1 MYTKGGGGE
10 RKVRQR
16 SCVRLWMEE
25 KKGFKSREGDAQMH
39 LLTIVVITNIIASE
53 MRDGLEEAL

>member
-1 MYTKGGGGE
+1 
-10 RKVRQR
+10 VRQR

-25 KKGFKSREGDAQMH
+25 KKGFKSLEGDAQMH
-39 LLTIVVITNIIASE
+39 LLTIVVITSIMVSE